1 MQSNIQSIEIAGA
14 REAGEVA
21 AKPRVLYIITR
32 SIRGGAQSHL
42 FDLAT
47 AMKDDF
53 DIHLAVGEEG
63 FLTEA
68 CREHGIP
75 VHILPHLQRRQNAFS
90 EISCF
95 WETLS
100 LLKRIRPDLIHAH
113 TFKAG
118 FIARLAGW
126 WLGIPTIYTV
136 HAWLWGTEEVS
147 RAASALGRPLEQLA
161 AHWCDRIIAVSDA
174 GASLLRK
181 SKVGT
186 SGKIVTIY
194 NGIPDCVERAE
205 SHSKRELVIVMV
217 ARFTP
222 AKDHEVLLKAF
233 AGIPA
238 GPLLW
243 LIGEGETR
251 KKFEEMAQGL
261 GIHDRVDFMGVRA
274 DVPHLLANADIFVL
288 SSVSEQFPISILEAM
303 RAGLPV
309 IASNVGGVR
318 EAIIDG
324 ETGILVPS
332 GSIDALREALLRLLR
347 DAELRAQLGREARD
361 QFVMKFMLSSM
372 KEKSKHVY
380 LEVLRENS
388 V

>member
-1 MQSNIQSIEIAGA
+1 MRRNLQTIELAGP
-14 REAGEVA
+14 GEGSEGAV
-21 AKPRVLYIITR
+21 KPRVLYIITR

-42 FDLAT
+42 FDLAV

-68 CREHGIP
+68 CRDHGIP
-75 VHILPHLQRRQNAFS
+75 VHIIPHLQRRQNAFS
-90 EISCF
+90 EIQCF

-100 LLKRIRPDLIHAH
+100 LLKSIRPDLIHAH

-136 HAWLWGTEEVS
+136 HAWLWGTAEVS
-147 RAASALGRPLEQLA
+147 RAASALGRPLEKLA

-181 SKVGT
+181 SKVG
-186 SGKIVTIY
+186 SSRKIVTIY
-194 NGIPDCVERAE
+194 NGIPDCVERA
-205 SHSKRELVIVMV
+205 SGQSNRNPVIVMV

-233 AGIPA
+233 AGIPP

-243 LIGEGETR
+243 LIGDGETR
-251 KKFEEMAQGL
+251 EKFEAMAEGL
-261 GIHDRVDFMGVRA
+261 GIRNRVDFLGVRA

-288 SSVSEQFPISILEAM
+288 SSVSEMFPISILEAM
-303 RAGLPV
+303 RAELPV

-324 ETGILVPS
+324 QTGILVPS
-332 GSIDALREALLRLLR
+332 GSVDALREALLRLLQ
-347 DAELRAQLGREARD
+347 DAELRTQLGRSARD
-361 QFVMKFMLSSM
+361 QFVLKFMLSSM
-372 KEKSKHVY
+372 KEKSKLVY
-380 LEVLRENS
+380 LEVLRENA